1 MNSSGFDWRL
11 VRSFLAAL
19 DQGSLLGAA
28 RQLHTSQPTVGRH
41 ISDLES
47 QLGVTLFERTGR
59 GLRPTA
65 AALALTDAARQ
76 MEEAALALTQGLVQQ
91 HSDLAGS
98 VRLSAS
104 TTVSC
109 TLLPAIL
116 TRLHQALP
124 QIQIELVASNTV
136 SNLLRREA
144 DIALRL
150 VAPQQASVIARRV
163 GELRLGIYAHSSYL
177 QRRGTPLSG
186 TDLLQHDLL
195 GFDQDDAIIKGAN
208 VFGLDLQ
215 SSSFCAR
222 TDDLIAYWEL
232 LRAGLGIGFVPHFM
246 ARTDAAVLPLLPD
259 LRIPPLP
266 MWLVVHREL
275 RSSPRIRAVYD
286 FLAEAVPLALA

>member
-1 MNSSGFDWRL
+1 MNNSGFDWSL

-19 DQGSLLGAA
+19 DRGSLLAA
-28 RQLHTSQPTVGRH
+28 AKQLRMSQPTLGRH
-41 ISDLES
+41 ISELEV

-65 AALALTDAARQ
+65 AALALADSARQ
-76 MEEAALALTQGLVQQ
+76 MEEAALQLTQGLAKAQ
-91 HSDLAGS
+91 HELAGT

-109 TLLPAIL
+109 HVLPAIL
-116 TRLHQALP
+116 TRMHEALP
-124 QIQIELVASNTV
+124 QIQIELVASNAV

-144 DIALRL
+144 DIAMRL
-150 VAPQQASVIARRV
+150 VPPEQASLIARRI
-163 GELRLGIYAHSSYL
+163 GELGLGIYAHTSYL
-177 QRRGTPLSG
+177 QRRGTPQTG
-186 TDLLQHDLL
+186 QELLQHELI
-195 GFDQDDAIIKGAN
+195 GFDRDDSIIRGSRH
-208 VFGLDLQ
+208 FGLQLDAQ
-215 SSSFCAR
+215 SFCAR

-246 ARTDAAVLPLLPD
+246 ARTDPQVQHLLAD
-259 LRIPPLP
+259 FTIPPMP

-286 FLAEAVPLALA
+286 YLAQALPAALA